1 MPSQRPSPEI
11 SRGSNTDLLGMLN
24 GECKEVVDLLR
35 TIIKHHLGG
44 DGQDNPR
51 DRQAKFQK
59 MIQDVADGS
68 DGGGRQQQ

>member
-24 GECKEVVDLLR
+24 GESKEVVDLLR
-35 TIIKHHLGG
+35 TVIKHHLGG

-59 MIQDVADGS
+59 MIQDVASGS
-68 DGGGRQQQ
+68 GDGGRQES